1 MKKALIQLHIAV
13 FLAGF
18 TAVLGKL
25 IGLNEGL
32 LVWYRLLITVIALW
46 LLLYLTKS
54 MQRVAVTD
62 RFKIL
67 GVGVIVALHWV
78 AFYGSIK
85 YANISIAVT
94 CLAAAGFFTA
104 LLEPIL
110 FRRRID
116 SVEALLGL
124 VSVIGISVIFDF
136 HPEYKKGIAFGI
148 VSALAS
154 AIFPIFNKKLV
165 TRFDARTLTLYELG
179 GGLVGF
185 SFILPFYLKLFPAA
199 YYLPTFS
206 DWVWLSILAIICTA
220 LCFDLQLN
228 ALKKISAFTSTL
240 TYNLEP
246 VYGII
251 LGFIIFHENKELHP
265 QFYIG
270 VALIILA
277 VFLQMMRIRAIHR
290 KSINN

>member
-1 MKKALIQLHIAV
+1 MKKAFIQLHIAV
-13 FLAGF
+13 LLAGL
-18 TAVLGKL
+18 TGVLGRL
-25 IGLNEGL
+25 ISLNEGL

-46 LLLYLTKS
+46 LFLFFTKKLQRIALSDLL
-54 MQRVAVTD
+54 
-62 RFKIL
+62 KIV
-67 GVGVIVALHWV
+67 GVGIIVALHWV

-94 CLAAAGFFTA
+94 CLAAAGFFAA
-104 LLEPIL
+104 LFEPIV

-116 SVEALLGL
+116 FIEALLGL
-124 VSVIGISVIFDF
+124 ISVIGISIIFDF

-165 TRFDARTLTLYELG
+165 ARFDARTLTLYELG

-185 SFILPFYLKLFPAA
+185 SFILPLYLKLFPAN
-199 YYLPTFS
+199 YYLPTLT
-206 DWVWLSILAIICTA
+206 DWIWLSVLAIICTA

-265 QFYIG
+265 QFYLG

-277 VFLQMMRIRAIHR
+277 VILQMWRIKTLHR
-290 KSINN
+290 KA

>member
-18 TAVLGKL
+18 PAVLGKL

-32 LVWYRLLITVIALW
+32 LVLYRLLITVIALW
-46 LLLYLTKS
+46 LFLFFTKKLQRIALSDLL
-54 MQRVAVTD
+54 
-62 RFKIL
+62 KIV
-67 GVGVIVALHWV
+67 GVGIIVALHWV

-94 CLAAAGFFTA
+94 CLAAAGFFAA
-104 LLEPIL
+104 LFEPIV

-116 SVEALLGL
+116 FIEALLGL
-124 VSVIGISVIFDF
+124 ISVIGISIIFDF

-165 TRFDARTLTLYELG
+165 ARFDARTLTLYELG

-185 SFILPFYLKLFPAA
+185 SFILPLYLKLFPAN
-199 YYLPTFS
+199 YYLPTLT
-206 DWVWLSILAIICTA
+206 DWIWLSVLAIICTA

-265 QFYIG
+265 QFYLG

-277 VFLQMMRIRAIHR
+277 VILQMWRIKTLHR
-290 KSINN
+290 KA